1 MTLGMI
7 QRPLLSIVACPV
19 LAVLLAS
26 GCDDTHGHGALD
38 ASATSDSATPG
49 APLPA
54 VRLLVF
60 SDPHYFDPSLGST
73 GQELANDMASEG
85 KMVIESD
92 AILRA
97 LVAAVEA
104 ENPQAIL
111 LPGDLTKDGELASH
125 NAVASYLRRMQ
136 AGGRR
141 VFVIPGNHDIENAGA
156 FRYAGDVATPV
167 PTISAAEFVSL
178 YGDMGY
184 DAALARDP
192 ASLSYVAEIVPG
204 LRLLALDSCI
214 YGDQAGSAVTAG
226 RLTEPT
232 RAWIDAQL
240 SLAASQGTRVIA
252 MMHHGLVE
260 HFTDQSVAFGEYLV
274 SDRDAVAALLSHGGV
289 GAVFTG
295 HFHANDV
302 TQGRPSG
309 SAKSIFDIETGSTVT
324 FPSPYRLVDVLGD
337 TLTITTKHV
346 LAIDRD
352 LEGGAD
358 FQSYAKAR
366 LRADVSRSL
375 SHLLEEPP
383 YSLSAD
389 TVTRISPWLADA
401 TVAHYAGDEVM
412 PADVPGEVQSL
423 LSSGSSVQMMAGMML
438 RSIWS
443 DLPPADNDL
452 VLNLADR

>member
-1 MTLGMI
+1 MNK
-7 QRPLLSIVACPV
+7 RRRLSITACPM

-26 GCDDTHGHGALD
+26 GCDDGHGRGPLD
-38 ASATSDSATPG
+38 AASPIADGGG
-49 APLPA
+49 A
-54 VRLLVF
+54 RLLVF
-60 SDPHYFDPSLGST
+60 SDAHYFDPSLGST
-73 GQELANDMASEG
+73 GQALANYIASEG
-85 KMVIESD
+85 KMILESD

-97 LVAAVEA
+97 LTAEVEA

-111 LPGDLTKDGELASH
+111 VPGDLTKDGELASH
-125 NAVASYLRRMQ
+125 NTVAGYLRRMQ

-156 FRYAGDVATPV
+156 FRYEGDVATPV

-184 DAALARDP
+184 GAALARDP

-204 LRLLALDSCI
+204 LWLLALDSCI
-214 YGDQAGSAVTAG
+214 YRDEPSPATTAG
-226 RLTEPT
+226 RLTEQT
-232 RAWIDAQL
+232 RAWIAAQL
-240 SLAASQGTRVIA
+240 SLAANQGSRVIA

-260 HFTDQSVAFGEYLV
+260 HFAHQAAAFAQYLV
-274 SDRDAVAALLSHGGV
+274 TDRDAIAALLSNGGV

-302 TQGRPSG
+302 TKGRPSG
-309 SAKSIFDIETGSTVT
+309 SASSIYDIGTGSTVNY
-324 FPSPYRLVDVLGD
+324 PCPYRLVDVLGD

-346 LAIDRD
+346 LAIDHN
-352 LEGGAD
+352 LEGAAD
-358 FQSYAKAR
+358 FQTYAKAR
-366 LRADVSRSL
+366 LRADVARSL
-375 SHLLEEPP
+375 SNLLQAPP

-389 TVTRISPWLADA
+389 TVASISPWLVDGF
-401 TVAHYAGDEVM
+401 VAHYAGDEVM

-423 LSSGSSVQMMAGMML
+423 LSSGNGVQIMAAMML
-438 RSIWS
+438 TGIWT

-452 VLNLADR
+452 VLNLSPGTGRR